1 MNLRAITVLAFMVVM
16 PAFAKDIPDAA
27 ESGKLDFFE
36 RKVRPLLSLH
46 CYECHSEPAKTIH
59 GGLRLDSADSIERG
73 GDSGPLVVKGNSAAS
88 LLIQTVR
95 QDGEIEMPPKGRL
108 TDREISILTKWVDDG
123 AFFPDAK
130 TSTAHPQPK
139 LDLEAGREFWS
150 FQPIQAQKAPTNFA
164 QPNWPRNRIDKF
176 VLAAMEREGLHPSDR
191 ADRSTLIRR
200 AAYALTGLPPSPA
213 DVGEFVN
220 SQHPEVYRRMVDR
233 YLNSPQ
239 YGEKWGRW
247 WLDMARYTDRTA
259 NWLYQTGQAHLY
271 RDWVVQAFC
280 EDMPYDDFVRR
291 QLATD
296 LMPNTGPEDLPALG
310 FLSLSPTYWKELK
323 LPSEIIKVIVADEWE
338 ERVDAVS
345 RTFLGLTVACARCH
359 DHKFDPIS
367 TEDYYALAGI
377 FASCRQVERPIVDQ
391 AIHQKTQLAKQ
402 QVAKWKEQIEI
413 FKKED
418 SPPKQKIAEFT
429 TKIDRLIEA
438 TPFYDSPMANALSE
452 ESMHVVQA
460 GKTPQQGTK
469 LVYQSEPRDLP
480 AFIRGNP
487 NRPGPVIKRRFLT
500 ILDPDQIP
508 YKQGSGR
515 LELAESILHD
525 GTPLSARVLVNRIWN
540 EHFGT
545 GIVSTPSNFGQQGA
559 RPSHPELLDD
569 LADRF
574 ISNGWSIK
582 HLHREILLSATWQ
595 QSSSVTPNRFKLD
608 PSNRWLSRMVRRRIN
623 FEEWRDSILAAS
635 GSLDHRRG
643 GISIDLD
650 AENNQRRTIY
660 GTVHRR
666 DMSTT
671 LMVHDFPDPTQHSP
685 QRAYTI
691 TPLQGLYALNGP
703 LLIGQAKALATR
715 LNDLNFSEHLATELT
730 PAVHS
735 EAQRIHYL
743 YQQLFTRDPTE
754 RELTLAE
761 AFLSTGASEPNELWE
776 QYIHVLLASNEVM
789 FVD

>member
-1 MNLRAITVLAFMVVM
+1 
-16 PAFAKDIPDAA
+16 
-27 ESGKLDFFE
+27 
-36 RKVRPLLSLH
+36 
-46 CYECHSEPAKTIH
+46 
-59 GGLRLDSADSIERG
+59 
-73 GDSGPLVVKGNSAAS
+73 
-88 LLIQTVR
+88 Q
-95 QDGEIEMPPKGRL
+95 
-108 TDREISILTKWVDDG
+108 
-123 AFFPDAK
+123 
-130 TSTAHPQPK
+130 
-139 LDLEAGREFWS
+139 
-150 FQPIQAQKAPTNFA
+150 
-164 QPNWPRNRIDKF
+164 
-176 VLAAMEREGLHPSDR
+176 
-191 ADRSTLIRR
+191 
-200 AAYALTGLPPSPA
+200 
-213 DVGEFVN
+213 
-220 SQHPEVYRRMVDR
+220 PEVYRRMVDH
-233 YLNSPQ
+233 YLASPQ

-359 DHKFDPIS
+359 DHKFDPITS
-367 TEDYYALAGI
+367 EDYYALAGI

-391 AIHQKTQLAKQ
+391 AIHQRTQLAKQ
-402 QVAKWKEQIEI
+402 QVAKWKEQIETL
-413 FKKED
+413 KKEA
-418 SPPKQKIAEFT
+418 SPPKQRIAEFT
-429 TKIDRLIEA
+429 TKIDQLIEA

-452 ESMHVVQA
+452 ESMHVVRA

-487 NRPGPVIKRRFLT
+487 NRPGPVIQRRFLA
-500 ILDPDQIP
+500 ILDRFQKP

-515 LELAESILHD
+515 LELAESILHE
-525 GTPLSARVLVNRIWN
+525 GAALSARVLVNRIWK

-559 RPSHPELLDD
+559 RPSHPDLLDD

-595 QSSSVTPNRFKLD
+595 QSSRVTQNRFKLD

-623 FEEWRDSILAAS
+623 FEEWRDSILVAS
-635 GSLDHRRG
+635 GSLDLRRG
-643 GISIDLD
+643 GVSIDLD

-666 DMSTT
+666 DMSPT

-685 QRAYTI
+685 QRASTI

-703 LLIGQAKALATR
+703 LLIGQATALANR
-715 LNDLNFSEHLATELT
+715 LNDQNFSEHLAPELHPT
-730 PAVHS
+730 IRI
-735 EAQRIHYL
+735 ETQRIHHL
-743 YQQLFTRDPTE
+743 YQQLFTRAPTE
-754 RELTLAE
+754 RELALAD
-761 AFLSTGASEPNELWE
+761 AFFSAGASETNELWE
-776 QYIHVLLASNEVM
+776 QYIHVLLASNELM